1 MSTLAV
7 GTIKSATS
15 AAPVFQ
21 NSSGV
26 EIGQLA
32 FAWYNID
39 PDGSASIASSFNIS
53 SVTENNQNT
62 YTIAFTR
69 AASSANY
76 AVAIDVETETEEV
89 TEEETP
95 VEEPAEE
102 EPEDEAAEEDTPED
116 NTESSDDDDFDAEW
130 VRAQQIIAES
140 LAEEIEEV

>member
-21 NSSGV
+21 NRRGV

-76 AVAIDVETETEEV
+76 AVAIDVETETNHF
-89 TEEETP
+89 T
-95 VEEPAEE
+95 
-102 EPEDEAAEEDTPED
+102 DTHTTSGFRQRSGGNLTD
-116 NTESSDDDDFDAEW
+116 QHFSA
-130 VRAQQIIAES
+130 IIFGG
-140 LAEEIEEV
+140 

>member
-76 AVAIDVETETEEV
+76 AVAIDVETETNHF
-89 TEEETP
+89 T
-95 VEEPAEE
+95 
-102 EPEDEAAEEDTPED
+102 DTH
-116 NTESSDDDDFDAEW
+116 TTSGFRQSSGGNLTDQHFSAK
-130 VRAQQIIAES
+130 IFGG
-140 LAEEIEEV
+140 